1 MNFRTRK
8 RREPQ
13 LVVVSLIDVVLQLVI
28 FLLLTTTFRAG
39 GTAMDV
45 SLPEVEDLAAALPAA
60 LVLDLDRDGKV
71 SVEGEEVG
79 LEKLAEALRRT
90 AVNTEA
96 RGVVIRADR
105 RVSHGEVV
113 ELMDLA
119 RKHDIRRLA
128 VAAVLKETTP

>member
-45 SLPEVEDLAAALPAA
+45 SLPEVEDLAPALPAA

-71 SVEGEEVG
+71 SVGGEELG

-90 AVNTEA
+90 AVSTKA
-96 RGVVIRADR
+96 QGVVIRADR

-113 ELMDLA
+113 GLMDLV

>member
-45 SLPEVEDLAAALPAA
+45 SLPEVEDLAPALPAA

-90 AVNTEA
+90 AVNAEA